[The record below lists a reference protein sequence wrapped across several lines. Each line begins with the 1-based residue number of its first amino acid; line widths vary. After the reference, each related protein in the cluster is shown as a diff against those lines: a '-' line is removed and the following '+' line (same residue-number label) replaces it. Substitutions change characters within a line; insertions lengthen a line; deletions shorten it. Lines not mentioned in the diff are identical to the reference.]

1 MNFCKF
7 CLLNKPKRYKPIE
20 KQQMLCKNCYENIFT
35 EQSTVDSPAVILPS
49 SQAGGS
55 IFPRFDRVMRELRSG
70 GGAINQGGVS
80 IPDRTLKTTSTSTE
94 ESGGG
99 SHDDSI
105 KKSKKSGSQG
115 VLLRNPDFFKETNDS
130 KGRSKRIKS
139 TDTVGG
145 GSVQPGRTFQQIMKR
160 STSTSTKKP
169 QKSEG
174 GALSQEIINPNQYK
188 QMTEICLECGKKLK
202 KQQQIFCNECLEK

>member
-1 MNFCKF
+1 
-7 CLLNKPKRYKPIE
+7 
-20 KQQMLCKNCYENIFT
+20 MLCKNCYENIF
-35 EQSTVDSPAVILPS
+35 TVDSPAVILPS

-55 IFPRFDRVMRELRSG
+55 IFPQFDRVMRELEKLRSG
-70 GGAINQGGVS
+70 GGAINQGGVQ

-94 ESGGG
+94 ESG

-115 VLLRNPDFFKETNDS
+115 VSLRNPDFFRKKNDS
-130 KGRSKRIKS
+130 KGRSKQIKS

-174 GALSQEIINPNQYK
+174 GALSQEIINPNQ
-188 QMTEICLECGKKLK
+188 I
-202 KQQQIFCNECLEK
+202 